1 MPKVQIN
8 KPIVDEI
15 VERLKDATSLVLL
28 DYRGL
33 TVEED
38 SALRRTMREAG
49 CKYAVYKNTYL
60 SFAVYDTVYEC
71 ITPYLEGPTALAVAY
86 EDSEPIDRLV
96 YDFIGRCPK
105 LEVKCAVINGI
116 LYDGNALLK
125 KVRNDITK
133 TALVRELLSCLNVPL
148 YSLHYILTQVLE
160 QKCIE
165 SGIDYNEL
173 TCPALPATVTPEV
186 PEEPVD
192 VAEEYEADTEE
203 DASYVSE
210 VPTSEESDTT
220 LTAKESKSAPEVDV
234 STPID
239 EPPKEIVDYL
249 RKENKY
255 QSILAEARSTE
266 IPPNDNVAP
275 EHNSR
280 TSWDK
285 PKKQSTLSKV
295 FWILFIV
302 VVLGLMYLAAIYE
315 IRTGF

>member
-1 MPKVQIN
+1 MAKVQIN
-8 KPIVDEI
+8 KPIVDQI
-15 VERLKDATSLVLL
+15 VESLKDATSLVLL

-33 TVEED
+33 TVEQD

-60 SFAVYDTVYEC
+60 GFAVYDTVYEC

-96 YDFIGRCPK
+96 YDFIARCPK
-105 LEVKCAVINGI
+105 LEVKCAVINGTF
-116 LYDGNALLK
+116 YEGMNLLK

-133 TALVRELLSCLNVPL
+133 NSLIRELLSCLNYPL
-148 YSLHYILTQVLE
+148 NSLHYILTQVLE

-173 TCPALPATVTPEV
+173 TRPVLPVAVTPKVPTESV
-186 PEEPVD
+186 DVVEECEAGPEEDITSISD
-192 VAEEYEADTEE
+192 VPISEEADTTPTKEE
-203 DASYVSE
+203 
-210 VPTSEESDTT
+210 PK
-220 LTAKESKSAPEVDV
+220 LAPEVDA
-234 STPID
+234 STPN
-239 EPPKEIVDYL
+239 EPPKEIIEYL
-249 RKENKY
+249 SKESKY

-266 IPPNDNVAP
+266 ILPNVNVTQ
-275 EHNSR
+275 EHNSHP
-280 TSWDK
+280 SWDE
-285 PKKQSTLSKV
+285 PKKQSIWSKI
-295 FWILFIV
+295 FWILLIV